1 MIEIHGDVA
10 DGFEPVKDL
19 YERNMRTLAERQT
32 QLCIYHRG
40 KKVVDLWSSAEAH
53 PGFSPDS
60 LVNVFSSGKSLEA
73 IAIATLVGKGLLDYD
88 ARVAN
93 YWPEFA
99 ANGKEALTIAELM
112 RHEAGLAAFDSSI
125 PPEDLLPENIKANK
139 IGKVIEM
146 HRQKYRGA
154 GGSTR
159 EYHALTRGWIVNE
172 IFRRVDPKGRTIGEF
187 LQEDISGPLGIDVNI
202 GLREDQLNQVVRVS
216 PLPLGFQFAQGFKP
230 KLSGRKIELNILQT
244 SVMLLR
250 LLPNLLKA
258 TGRGAPPPF
267 VGMNKI
273 SFFNHPAVAMGET
286 PSANAN
292 CSARGLAKLA
302 AVLSLGGSYE
312 GNEYLSAA
320 ACDALHDKHDKK
332 DMGFGTT
339 TFTQGGVAYFDEV
352 SPRSSKRERSFN
364 GGREGFYGWMGLG
377 GSVFQWHPEHEI
389 GFGYVPT
396 SLNVLDLFNERAK
409 TYQAEV
415 LKCVAAL

>member
-1 MIEIHGDVA
+1 
-10 DGFEPVKDL
+10 
-19 YERNMRTLAERQT
+19 
-32 QLCIYHRG
+32 
-40 KKVVDLWSSAEAH
+40 
-53 PGFSPDS
+53 
-60 LVNVFSSGKSLEA
+60 
-73 IAIATLVGKGLLDYD
+73 
-88 ARVAN
+88 
-93 YWPEFA
+93 
-99 ANGKEALTIAELM
+99 
-112 RHEAGLAAFDSSI
+112 
-125 PPEDLLPENIKANK
+125 
-139 IGKVIEM
+139 
-146 HRQKYRGA
+146 
-154 GGSTR
+154 
-159 EYHALTRGWIVNE
+159 VNE

-216 PLPLGFQFAQGFKP
+216 PLPLSFQFAQGFKP

-312 GNEYLSAA
+312 GNEYLSEA

-339 TFTQGGVAYFDEV
+339 TFTQGGVAHFDEV

-396 SLNVLDLFNERAK
+396 SLNILDLFNERAK